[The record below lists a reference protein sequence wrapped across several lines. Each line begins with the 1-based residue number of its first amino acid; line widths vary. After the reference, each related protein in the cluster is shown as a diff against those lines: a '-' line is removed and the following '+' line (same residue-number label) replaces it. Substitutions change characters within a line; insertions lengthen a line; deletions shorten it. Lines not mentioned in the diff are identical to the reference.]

1 MTRWGRF
8 GGAVGDE
15 RAMLRRRPL
24 ESELEERIHP
34 EDEPAF
40 GLGGAPQ
47 IAETVEKLSKAS
59 TIRQANPPQ
68 PRSHGCGD
76 LRRRA

>member
-1 MTRWGRF
+1 
-8 GGAVGDE
+8 
-15 RAMLRRRPL
+15 MLRRRPL

-47 IAETVEKLSKAS
+47 IAVDRRETLESINGPAGESAATTLA
-59 TIRQANPPQ
+59 R
-68 PRSHGCGD
+68 
-76 LRRRA
+76 LRRPPPSRVARDRP